1 MPKLCAHTKCQW
13 VVAIVSIISSR
24 SESRQTRSLILC
36 NASVNALWCF
46 SLLWNEIV
54 VHISMSQRLFI
65 YRTPVHHLCH
75 TCVFFIWKWCWHTY
89 YTLHFTHTQRLMYV
103 CLHKQASK
111 KPMATALVYI
121 LHKHHTHTFVC
132 CAKWNEIILSVARKN
147 ILLHK
152 MGQVTNLNN
161 RVKCA
166 RGIKAPSWRCLC
178 VCVYACVIHTLIRA
192 LRTRVR
198 QLFFCCCCCSHW
210 WNIIVRTS

>member
-1 MPKLCAHTKCQW
+1 MYQQKCNMENVSVKVKHEFSFDTNVTKIIQGNLCYTFTEYNFKFHFYW
-13 VVAIVSIISSR
+13 YIPGVIFLFPVAQIYM
-24 SESRQTRSLILC
+24 
-36 NASVNALWCF
+36 SVLYKNGVG
-46 SLLWNEIV
+46 ID
-54 VHISMSQRLFI
+54 I
-65 YRTPVHHLCH
+65 T
-75 TCVFFIWKWCWHTY
+75 
-89 YTLHFTHTQRLMYV
+89 
-103 CLHKQASK
+103 
-111 KPMATALVYI
+111 
-121 LHKHHTHTFVC
+121 HTHTHTHFGWCVCVCVFVLLHASKNRWYQHLYSTYIFVC
-132 CAKWNEIILSVARKN
+132 CAKWIEIILSMARKN

>member
-36 NASVNALWCF
+36 NALQSMLSDVFLSF
-46 SLLWNEIV
+46 GMRLLFTFQWANGF
-54 VHISMSQRLFI
+54 LFI
-65 YRTPVHHLCH
+65 GPPYIIYVIHV
-75 TCVFFIWKWCWHTY
+75 CVFIWKWCWHTY

-121 LHKHHTHTFVC
+121 LPKHTHTFVC

-166 RGIKAPSWRCLC
+166 CGAKAPNWRCLC
-178 VCVYACVIHTLIRA
+178 AR
-192 LRTRVR
+192 RS
-198 QLFFCCCCCSHW
+198 LFLF
-210 WNIIVRTS
+210 I